1 MKRYNLFLC
10 FFLLLTINGTVY
22 PERYLSSSPNTYT
35 WYGSYVDMGYRYIDH
50 WANHSYG
57 WYLIQNGAG
66 DGLSFNDVEA
76 SAILS
81 HDTWTSSSVS
91 TTDLTINYLGAT
103 TATWGNDGINTVFWA
118 EDGDP
123 AFEVGGPL
131 YGINPGGITCVK
143 VNSNYEFIEA
153 DVIMNGKKVWEIGG
167 IDPELHDMRNCL
179 THEVGHTIGLGHPSS
194 MTTPAQ
200 TMWVYVPPPDDPR
213 DLTDD
218 DIVGVSFLY
227 GGKITDNR
235 TLGGSLYFNWPIS
248 VVAGKILTLNS
259 GSTLNFESA
268 ASLNVNGT
276 LIANGTSTSKV
287 TFDFISPN
295 STTQN
300 GLKFNP
306 GSSGTINNAII
317 KNGYYGV
324 SVTGNPTGTTNIT
337 NSAISNSSYALY
349 ISGNT
354 SSNVNITGCD
364 IGTSS
369 GGININSGVAN
380 IDGCTI
386 HNITTYGGGAVM
398 FNNSGGTIKNCSIQ
412 NNLVATN
419 GISILNNSS
428 PYVFQNTIANNTLNG
443 VYVLQSSPSLQS
455 NVISTTGYNH
465 AAVSNNTYSYTL
477 FGKTSYP
484 YDGYNTI
491 SGSFYG
497 IY

>member
-1 MKRYNLFLC
+1 
-10 FFLLLTINGTVY
+10 
-22 PERYLSSSPNTYT
+22 
-35 WYGSYVDMGYRYIDH
+35 
-50 WANHSYG
+50 
-57 WYLIQNGAG
+57 
-66 DGLSFNDVEA
+66 
-76 SAILS
+76 
-81 HDTWTSSSVS
+81 
-91 TTDLTINYLGAT
+91 
-103 TATWGNDGINTVFWA
+103 
-118 EDGDP
+118 
-123 AFEVGGPL
+123 
-131 YGINPGGITCVK
+131 
-143 VNSNYEFIEA
+143 
-153 DVIMNGKKVWEIGG
+153 
-167 IDPELHDMRNCL
+167 MRNCL

-337 NSAISNSSYALY
+337 NSVISNSSYAMY
-349 ISGNT
+349 INGNT

-364 IGTSS
+364 IGTSG
-369 GGININSGVAN
+369 GGIAFNSGVAN
-380 IDGCTI
+380 VDGCTI
-386 HNITTYGGGAVM
+386 HNITTYGGGAVS

-443 VYVLQSSPSLQS
+443 VYVLQASPSLQS